1 MLEIEIREGPSTAG
15 PIGEVISEIIRDIA
29 KAKIVAV
36 RANKHM
42 DIVLAQALLASTRE
56 KVEMLDRLGLLSDDE
71 CEYFDL
77 QCNKVE
83 SRINERDLDIK
94 REKLNNNAMRRVNR
108 VRRCCK

>member
-1 MLEIEIREGPSTAG
+1 MLEIEIREGPSTTG
-15 PIGEVISEIIRDIA
+15 PIGEIIGELIRDIA
-29 KAKIVAV
+29 KAKIAAV

-56 KVEMLDRLGLLSDDE
+56 KVEMLDRLGLLGDDE

-94 REKLNNNAMRRVNR
+94 REKLHSNAMRRA
-108 VRRCCK
+108 RRCRHDR